1 MNCDICGGF
10 VDELLYLWW
19 ICGYILL
26 LKFLLILFFSQKYL
40 FSVARKQAAE
50 NNRLN
55 YFRRLRDI
63 RRKYVIFGGMGL
75 ADKIIFG
82 YFFGGQE
89 PPKINLMPPKISYF
103 AA

>member
-1 MNCDICGGF
+1 VIFVVVLWMNYYICDGF
-10 VDELLYLWW
+10 VLY
-19 ICGYILL
+19 IVVEIYVNF
-26 LKFLLILFFSQKYL
+26 FLAQKYL

-82 YFFGGQE
+82 G
-89 PPKINLMPPKISYF
+89 
-103 AA
+103 

>member
-1 MNCDICGGF
+1 MN
-10 VDELLYLWW
+10 LWLY
-19 ICGYILL
+19 IVVEISVN
-26 LKFLLILFFSQKYL
+26 FIFFAQKYL